1 MVGHRSAGNPGRCGQ
16 SHDFPATRDESVSNT
31 AGQIRRGRYG
41 QQQSCPVTW
50 GKEVPKFLTC
60 PTQESR
66 WSEFDPL
73 WISVTWSHYKITNTP
88 IQQYTSHSMV
98 SLMTAQWLRDNDIK
112 ARSIAD
118 WPATRMRHVQS
129 HDCTVTWEFDRKRV
143 RSIADW
149 PEPGR
154 DTVSHTTVQTSDY
167 LYWNQLDGT
176 SNGLYPLKSTSS
188 T

>member
-1 MVGHRSAGNPGRCGQ
+1 
-16 SHDFPATRDESVSNT
+16 
-31 AGQIRRGRYG
+31 
-41 QQQSCPVTW
+41 
-50 GKEVPKFLTC
+50 
-60 PTQESR
+60 
-66 WSEFDPL
+66 
-73 WISVTWSHYKITNTP
+73 
-88 IQQYTSHSMV
+88 MV

-176 SNGLYPLKSTSS
+176 SKGLYPLNPPLLPNLRVHASPIPCQYHNSS
-188 T
+188 RYIVSKLFNRFNILFQINFHLSSSLTLSKRPRSSLA